1 MSKLK
6 RDPLSETGTSGW
18 IAGFSV
24 RSGAYGTTHLQTVRI
39 QMQTLILNVRPLN
52 DGFGGHHISF
62 LESRHIYMIMVV
74 YHATLSSNADSRSD
88 VVTGDHSTRDVCVQ
102 QGTNCRAG
110 AGLELVFENDKTQ
123 EAKIRFDFLSA
134 LYVSAGLRCACSAH
148 LFSL

>member
-39 QMQTLILNVRPLN
+39 QMQTLILNVRPLD
-52 DGFGGHHISF
+52 DGFGGDHISF
-62 LESRHIYMIMVV
+62 FESRHIYMIMVV

-88 VVTGDHSTRDVCVQ
+88 VVTSDHSTRDICVQ
-102 QGTNCRAG
+102 
-110 AGLELVFENDKTQ
+110 
-123 EAKIRFDFLSA
+123 
-134 LYVSAGLRCACSAH
+134 
-148 LFSL
+148 